1 MQTSVLRISAGVL
14 TLCGC
19 LLVGNSGRCDSPP
32 QAGFLATY
40 VSQGDTRFQRI
51 QSHLAV
57 DASSRPELIPADRP
71 VAVRYRAE
79 LATPTPGQYRFAAV
93 VAGSVTVTLH
103 TDVVLSGKSAPS
115 SPGSSDP
122 TSQSTSLTI
131 DPARPA
137 VTLVGQPTEIV
148 QPTVTIDVEYKSHTD
163 TPPYLVVYWSGPDF
177 GFEPLSADVARA
189 ESPDER
195 SRLASTGHGLFH
207 RLRCHACHS
216 LGTQSLATPSS
227 SHRRLAPSL
236 AQTPLP
242 FHRPWLVNWLK
253 SRPADTANPSDDNPN
268 SKDLPNHPRWSLTEH
283 QASAVADVLL
293 ARSAGGHA
301 GGTTTPQESPTTSH
315 ANQLGDPTRGR
326 LLLLTVGC
334 LACHRWEQLGQD
346 SLWSGPDLTNLNG
359 RRPAGFVARWL
370 TDPAA
375 VQTDHRMPRFPLT
388 ATEIADLAAYLETP
402 TGRHAAAIDAATPT
416 AEPAAGS
423 TAEDP
428 ASGRQLLSDHCAA
441 CHRLPAD
448 IPASSTMHRLTSPI
462 RSDHSCWSRAAS
474 TERPHY
480 SLNEDQQT
488 ALQAYLEWEFARP
501 IASSDTSTG
510 QSSQTLVHSSDGV
523 PAAEVWREHQCVAC
537 HEHQAMGSGLRS
549 IAEQIARLE
558 PAVSGYLP
566 SMLPPSLRT
575 AGDKFLNQAWED
587 WLRVAPPRRRSWLKV
602 RMPDFHLSAEE
613 ATSIRHFFQLRDRV
627 PDDLLALSS
636 LAPSDRDLGQR
647 VNGPDER
654 PNPQPHPESTKLSAS
669 SLQDASQLVTAQGF
683 GCISCHEIGGV
694 RPAAASLTALGPSL
708 TGLGNRIRPTWF
720 RRWLANPARMVP
732 NIEMPAIQRPVPKL
746 VGGELTE
753 QMNLIWAALN
763 DPAFQPPAS
772 AVVRTVQRSGVAA
785 LHEPAVMLT
794 DCIQLPTGMVV
805 HPALCALP
813 NQHNVLI
820 DLGEGHLAAWW
831 AGPAAQQRTAGKS
844 WFWEPA
850 ASKYLISRGPASELA
865 LITPD
870 GSFVAGRQGQV
881 TANLDRWESTPQH
894 GLRLIYR
901 VLCTPDGRPV
911 LPRKA
916 PSPFP
921 EPLDDPRATEHG
933 VDGSQAI
940 AIHVDQQIL
949 PAWPPDPSPPNPS
962 PPDPSPSAANSAA
975 ADSPAATDGHDE
987 EDDRAHDGDAD
998 DGTGHVTERSR
1009 SGFDRLV
1016 TLHPDA
1022 AWPAGE
1028 LRWYLAPA
1036 DTGVKLTDP
1045 RTVEWTGTGATI
1057 TLMEPADGQ
1066 LGSDERGHYARL
1078 MTGAGERTPI
1088 RLVLNYR
1095 VNLIPTKQR
1104 MVDVAP
1110 APLPLERL
1118 AGIPGYSAHRLPL
1131 DDRWMPTAM
1140 SWSPAGELFVTS
1152 LKGEVWRVTD
1162 TDRDGWED
1170 HAVPVSDEL
1179 AAPYGIFAGLDYLD
1193 VVHKS
1198 ALVRL
1203 TDGDRDGRYESAT
1216 TLASGWGHTAD
1227 YHDWTIGLLPDD
1239 HGGYYV
1245 ATACQQDERSA
1256 AAAQWRG
1263 RVLHLRPRTPTD
1275 DDPRPLDVH
1284 VVSAGHR
1291 FPMGMVRYGDN
1302 SLLVTDNQGN
1312 FNPFNELNHVQPGR
1326 RFGFLNRWELNQ
1338 GLPSSETPPAVCLP
1352 HPWTRSV
1359 NGIAWLN
1366 SPWTGQLVGCE
1377 YDTRRLI
1384 RISVEEV
1391 DGVVQGAAY
1400 PLSVAQADPARG
1412 FLGPVCCAVS
1422 PSGDLYVG
1430 GMRDSG
1436 WGGGNNTGELVRLKF
1451 EPEKLPQGIAQI
1463 SARAHGFYVEFTR
1476 PVDDAWLE
1484 NIDTYQLE
1492 SYFRVSTPAYG
1503 GDDHDRRPERVIGA
1517 KVVNQRRGV
1526 ELAVENLQAG
1536 RVYDLRL
1543 NLADPTVAES
1553 TFPAEAYY
1561 TLHRIPH

>member
-1 MQTSVLRISAGVL
+1 MQPSVLRISAGVL

-19 LLVGNSGRCDSPP
+19 LLIGNNGRCDSPP

-40 VSQGDTRFQRI
+40 VSPDGTRFQRI
-51 QSHLAV
+51 ESHIAV
-57 DASSRPELIPADRP
+57 DASSRPELIAADRP
-71 VAVRYRAE
+71 VQVRYRAE

-93 VAGSVTVTLH
+93 VAGSVTVTID
-103 TDVVLSGKSAPS
+103 TDVVLSA
-115 SPGSSDP
+115 DEV
-122 TSQSTSLTI
+122 
-131 DPARPA
+131 PA
-137 VTLVGQPTEIV
+137 VTLAGQPTEIV
-148 QPTVTIDVEYKSHTD
+148 QPTVSIDVEYKSPTNA
-163 TPPYLVVYWSGPDF
+163 PPCLVLYWSGPDF
-177 GFEPLSADVARA
+177 GFEPVSADVARA
-189 ESPDER
+189 ERPDER
-195 SRLASTGHGLFH
+195 SQLASTGHELFH
-207 RLRCHACHS
+207 RLGCHACHAFGPDQAGATSTAS
-216 LGTQSLATPSS
+216 LSGSNIP
-227 SHRRLAPSL
+227 LAPSL

-242 FHRPWLVNWLK
+242 LRRPWLVDWLT
-253 SRPADTANPSDDNPN
+253 SRTTITPHPSEAQRDSRDFPH
-268 SKDLPNHPRWSLTEH
+268 HPRWSLTE
-283 QASAVADVLL
+283 QQADSIADTLLAQPSGPPAPASAA
-293 ARSAGGHA
+293 
-301 GGTTTPQESPTTSH
+301 TTTPHS
-315 ANQLGDPTRGR
+315 AQLGDPSRGR
-326 LLLLTVGC
+326 QLLLTIGC
-334 LACHRWEQLGQD
+334 LACHRYEQIGRE
-346 SLWSGPDLTNLNG
+346 SIWSAPDLTDFSR
-359 RRPAGFVARWL
+359 RRPSGFVAPWL
-370 TDPAA
+370 SDPAA
-375 VQTDHRMPRFPLT
+375 IQPDHRMPRFPLT
-388 ATEIADLAAYLETP
+388 KSEIADLAACLETSSE
-402 TGRHAAAIDAATPT
+402 TDSAGRDAAAAAAAETTAPSPAESSPT
-416 AEPAAGS
+416 ARRLLAG
-423 TAEDP
+423 
-428 ASGRQLLSDHCAA
+428 QCAA
-441 CHRLPAD
+441 CHQLPAD
-448 IPASSTMHRLTSPI
+448 IPATRPNLRFTAPV
-462 RSDHSCWSRAAS
+462 RPDHACWSRTTS
-474 TERPHY
+474 IDRPQY
-480 SLNEDQQT
+480 SLTNDQQS
-488 ALQAYLEWEFARP
+488 ALRAYLEWELDRHRP
-501 IASSDTSTG
+501 SSTAAPDQAPTNSRPAK
-510 QSSQTLVHSSDGV
+510 HSDVFSFM
-523 PAAEVWREHQCVAC
+523 WRRQQCAAC
-537 HEHQAMGSGLRS
+537 HEHPAMGTGLRS
-549 IAEQIARLE
+549 IVEETARIE
-558 PAVSGYLP
+558 PGLAGWLP

-575 AGDKFLNQAWED
+575 AGDKFRDQAWED
-587 WLRVAPPRRRSWLKV
+587 WLRVAPPRRRSWLRV
-602 RMPDFHLSAEE
+602 RMPDFHLGAED
-613 ATSIRHFFQLRDRV
+613 AAAIRQFFQLRDRV

-636 LAPSDRDLGQR
+636 LASSDRDPGRQANR
-647 VNGPDER
+647 PDER
-654 PNPQPHPESTKLSAS
+654 EVTQSHPESTKLSAS

-708 TGLGNRIRPTWF
+708 TGLGDRIRPTWF

-732 NIEMPAIQRPVPKL
+732 NIEMPAIQRPVPRL
-746 VGGELTE
+746 VGGELTP
-753 QMNLIWAALN
+753 QLNLIWAALN

-772 AVVRTVQRSGVAA
+772 AVVRTVQHSGVAA
-785 LHEPAVMLT
+785 HHEPAVMLT
-794 DCIQLPTGMVV
+794 DCIQLPAGMVV

-850 ASKYLISRGPASELA
+850 TSEYLISRGPASELV

-911 LPRKA
+911 LPRQA
-916 PSPFP
+916 PSPFA
-921 EPLDDPRATEHG
+921 EPLDDPQATEHG
-933 VDGSQAI
+933 VDRSQAL
-940 AIHVDQQIL
+940 AIHVDQQIQ
-949 PAWPPDPSPPNPS
+949 PVWPPDR
-962 PPDPSPSAANSAA
+962 SPSAAT
-975 ADSPAATDGHDE
+975 SPAATDGHDE
-987 EDDRAHDGDAD
+987 ENENAD

-1022 AWPAGE
+1022 AWPGGE

-1036 DTGVKLTDP
+1036 DDTGVKLTDP
-1045 RTVEWTGTGATI
+1045 RTIEWTGTGATI
-1057 TLMEPADGQ
+1057 TLKEPADGQ

-1078 MTGAGERTPI
+1078 TTTGDGEQTPI
-1088 RLVLNYR
+1088 RLVLHYR
-1095 VNLIPTKQR
+1095 VNLIPTRQR
-1104 MVDVAP
+1104 IVDVAP
-1110 APLPLERL
+1110 APPPLERL
-1118 AGIPGYSAHRLPL
+1118 EGIPGYSAHRLPL

-1140 SWSPAGELFVTS
+1140 SWSPAGQLFVTS

-1179 AAPYGIFAGLDYLD
+1179 AAPYGIFAGPDYLD
-1193 VVHKS
+1193 VIHKS

-1203 TDGDRDGRYESAT
+1203 VDGDRDGRYESAT

-1263 RVLHLRPRTPTD
+1263 RMLHLRPRTPTD

-1291 FPMGMVRYGDN
+1291 FPMGMVRYGDD

-1338 GLPSSETPPAVCLP
+1338 GLASSEVPPAVCLP

-1366 SPWTGQLVGCE
+1366 APWSGQLVGCE

-1400 PLSVAQADPARG
+1400 PLSVAPANPARG
-1412 FLGPVCCAVS
+1412 FLGPLCCAVS
-1422 PSGDLYVG
+1422 PAGDLYVG

-1451 EPEKLPQGIAQI
+1451 EPEALPLGIAQV

-1476 PVDDAWLE
+1476 PVDAKWLE
-1484 NIDTYQLE
+1484 NSSTYQLE

-1503 GDDHDRRPERVIGA
+1503 GDDHDRRPERVISA
-1517 KVVNQRRGV
+1517 KVVKQRRGV
-1526 ELAVENLQAG
+1526 ELTVENLQSG

-1553 TFPAEAYY
+1553 VFPAEAYY